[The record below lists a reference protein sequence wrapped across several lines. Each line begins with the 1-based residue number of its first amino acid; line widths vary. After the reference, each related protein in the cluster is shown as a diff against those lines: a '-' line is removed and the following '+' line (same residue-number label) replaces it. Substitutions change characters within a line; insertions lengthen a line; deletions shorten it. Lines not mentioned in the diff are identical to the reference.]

1 MTAINVYHQKTKLTS
16 AALLLGWSLCT
27 FGATKVAVL
36 EFELN
41 DLSLLPASSNE
52 QQRTGSL
59 GPMLRETLSNL
70 GGYMM
75 ISVAPD
81 SQQRASAGAGYLSSH
96 HDTAA
101 NLGRQF
107 GADWVVVGRLQKSND
122 LFAYLTVQLID
133 VHAQQR
139 VGEFYTEIKGPI
151 RNATLTQRGVQRI
164 AGQIDTAIK
173 RRVATRPE

>member
-1 MTAINVYHQKTKLTS
+1 MIAINVYHQKSKLTS

-52 QQRTGSL
+52 QQRTKSL
-59 GPMLRETLSNL
+59 GPMLQETLSKM
-70 GGYMM
+70 GGYLM

-81 SQQRASAGAGYLSSH
+81 SQQHANTGAGYLSAH

-101 NLGRQF
+101 KLGRQF

-122 LFAYLTVQLID
+122 LFAYLRVQLVD
-133 VHAQQR
+133 VHAQRR

-173 RRVATRPE
+173 RRVATR

>member
-1 MTAINVYHQKTKLTS
+1 MTAINIHHQKTKLTS

-41 DLSLLPASSNE
+41 DLSLLPGSPNE
-52 QQRTGSL
+52 QQRTESL
-59 GPMLRETLSNL
+59 GPMLREALSKM
-70 GGYMM
+70 GGYTM
-75 ISVAPD
+75 ISIAPD
-81 SQQRASAGAGYLSSH
+81 SQQRANAGAGYLSSH

-107 GADWVVVGRLQKSND
+107 GADWVVVGRLQKSNY

-139 VGEFYTEIKGPI
+139 VGEFYTEIKGSI
-151 RNATLTQRGVQRI
+151 RNAKLTQRGVQRI
-164 AGQIDTAIK
+164 AGQIDTVIK
-173 RRVATRPE
+173 KRVATRAE